1 MENNRP
7 QTSPVMERENIMGIM
22 EISPLL
28 VKLSVP
34 MMISM
39 LVQALY
45 NVVDSVFVSWVSEEA
60 LTAVSLAFSLQNMMI
75 AVGVGTGVGVN
86 AMLSKSLGE
95 KNQKRANATAENGI
109 FLSACSF
116 LVFLVIGLTCIKP
129 YFYAQ
134 TSDDAIALQGIRYLS
149 VCCIFSLGLFTQ
161 TMGEKLLA
169 ATGRTQLSMI
179 SQLVGAV
186 VNIILDPIFIFGYC
200 GEALS
205 GTTGAAVATVI
216 GQFCGAGM
224 TLYFNT
230 RKNPDIQLDFKGFRP
245 SAKAIGR
252 IYTVGLPSI
261 AMQCVGS
268 LMTFGMNLI
277 LMAFSS
283 TAVAVFG
290 VYFKLQS
297 FVFMPI
303 FGLNNGMVPIISY
316 NYGARRP
323 ERVKKTIRLA
333 VCYAEGIMVL
343 GFCIFEFFPGQVLGL
358 FSASQAM
365 LTIGIPAMRIICLH
379 FLLAGTSIVLSSVFQ
394 ALGNGLF
401 SLIVSVCRQLFVL
414 LPAAWLLA
422 QTGKVNNVWWAF
434 LIAEIVSVLM
444 SLAFYAHIN
453 KTIIVPLCGPA
464 EP

>member
-7 QTSPVMERENIMGIM
+7 QTSPVMERENIMGTM
-22 EISPLL
+22 EINPLL

-109 FLSACSF
+109 FLSVCSF

-200 GEALS
+200 GEARS

-422 QTGKVNNVWWAF
+422 RTGSVNNVWWAF

-453 KTIIVPLCGPA
+453 KTIIVPLCGSV
-464 EP
+464 ES

>member
-7 QTSPVMERENIMGIM
+7 QTSPVMERENIMGTM
-22 EISPLL
+22 EINPLL

-116 LVFLVIGLTCIKP
+116 LVFLVIGLTCSKP

-134 TSDDAIALQGIRYLS
+134 TSDDAIALPGIRYLS

-422 QTGKVNNVWWAF
+422 RTGSVNNVWWAF

-453 KTIIVPLCGPA
+453 KTIIVPLCGSV
-464 EP
+464 ES

>member
-7 QTSPVMERENIMGIM
+7 QTSPVMERENIMGTM
-22 EISPLL
+22 EINPLL

-200 GEALS
+200 GQALS

-323 ERVKKTIRLA
+323 ERVRKTIRLA

-422 QTGKVNNVWWAF
+422 QTGSVNNVWWAF

-453 KTIIVPLCGPA
+453 KTIIVPLCGPV
-464 EP
+464 ES

>member
-109 FLSACSF
+109 FLSVCSF

-323 ERVKKTIRLA
+323 ERVRKTIRLA

-422 QTGKVNNVWWAF
+422 QTGNVNNVWWAF

-453 KTIIVPLCGPA
+453 KTIIVPLCGPV